1 MFSSSLYNAGIE
13 NVQADH
19 AFSHL
24 GKAQGLTNLIRSVPY
39 YAQRRIV
46 ILPQDILAKHK
57 VSQESVIRGGC
68 EKPNRDA
75 IFDVACQ
82 AKSHLDKVK
91 PFPIDIIKIMF

>member
-1 MFSSSLYNAGIE
+1 MSIPLIAGVE

-57 VSQESVIRGGC
+57 VSQESVMRGGRD
-68 EKPNRDA
+68 KPNRDV

-82 AKSHLDKVK
+82 AKSHLDKVNF
-91 PFPIDIIKIMF
+91 FPIVITRTSI